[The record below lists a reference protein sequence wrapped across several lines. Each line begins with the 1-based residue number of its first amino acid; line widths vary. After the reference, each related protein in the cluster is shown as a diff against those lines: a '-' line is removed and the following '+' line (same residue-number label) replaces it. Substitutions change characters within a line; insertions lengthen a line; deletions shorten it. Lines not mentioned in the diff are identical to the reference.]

1 MCGNW
6 LGLHC
11 GLRAEDHNCDPDYY
25 ETTLFGDCKAKGF
38 YQCSEIQTKATFKGM
53 CPNCRL
59 ADKDNT
65 GRDECLSP
73 TFKQFVAK

>member
-25 ETTLFGDCKAKGF
+25 QTTLFGDCKAKGF

-65 GRDECLSP
+65 GRDACLSP
-73 TFKQFVAK
+73 TFRQFVAK